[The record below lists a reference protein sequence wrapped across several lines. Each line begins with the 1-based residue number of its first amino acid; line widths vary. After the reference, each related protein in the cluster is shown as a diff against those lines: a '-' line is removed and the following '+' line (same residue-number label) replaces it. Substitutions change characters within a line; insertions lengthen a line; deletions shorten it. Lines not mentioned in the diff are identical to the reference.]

1 MSDTSLH
8 LYAADTSTVLSLPYA
23 DEGIHAGFPSPAQ
36 DYMAESIDLN
46 KEFIHNKETTFFA
59 RVEGNSM
66 SGAGAAYLDGEFTL
80 KQFKLDPKNR
90 CAWLVPYN
98 PDYAPIQVTE
108 TDDFRIWGVVT
119 SIIRRLR
126 K

>member
-66 SGAGAAYLDGEFTL
+66 SGAGIYEGDYLIIDKSLDAHDGDYIAAS
-80 KQFKLDPKNR
+80 KLEALAFSVVR
-90 CAWLVPYN
+90 L
-98 PDYAPIQVTE
+98 IE
-108 TDDFRIWGVVT
+108 GV
-119 SIIRRLR
+119 I
-126 K
+126 KYEENK